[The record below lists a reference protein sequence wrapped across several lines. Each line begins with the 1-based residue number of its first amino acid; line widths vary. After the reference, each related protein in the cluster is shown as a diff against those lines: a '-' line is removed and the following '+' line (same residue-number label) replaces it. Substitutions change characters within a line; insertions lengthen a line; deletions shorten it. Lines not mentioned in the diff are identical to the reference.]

1 MSHLTRCVVGV
12 CLLLVLSGCTAFT
25 RAPRSTVVW
34 NYPHATEQTL
44 TQSSTEHYRAVS
56 NVPARDA
63 RALIE
68 DLDLLF
74 LTERPSRLNRWHD
87 R

>member
-1 MSHLTRCVVGV
+1 MLRLTRTVVCM
-12 CLLLVLSGCTAFT
+12 CLLLVLSGCTVFT

-56 NVPARDA
+56 NIPARDA